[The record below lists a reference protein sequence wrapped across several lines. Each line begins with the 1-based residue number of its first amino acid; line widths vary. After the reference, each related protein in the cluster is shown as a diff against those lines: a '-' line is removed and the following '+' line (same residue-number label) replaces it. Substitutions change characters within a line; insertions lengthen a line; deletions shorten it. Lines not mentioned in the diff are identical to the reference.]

1 MERPALCQ
9 QYNCATF
16 KRAQSRLRASLI
28 AQLVKKLPAMQ
39 RPRIDS
45 WVGKICWRRD
55 RLPTPVFLDFHCG
68 SAGKESTCNVRD
80 LGSIP
85 VLGRS
90 PGEGNGYRL
99 QYSCLEYSMDRG
111 AWQTT
116 VHGDSQ
122 RVRQD
127 WATNTFHFISCHHS
141 RLCRPR
147 SWKRLEP
154 EGRPT
159 FRKTETTEG
168 WERESEYGEEQGLCL
183 GSQRSCC

>member
-1 MERPALCQ
+1 MPLTEDCRPNQMERPALCQ

-39 RPRIDS
+39 RPRFDS

-90 PGEGNGYRL
+90 PGEGKGYPL
-99 QYSCLEYSMDRG
+99 QYSGQENSTDCI
-111 AWQTT
+111 
-116 VHGDSQ
+116 VHG
-122 RVRQD
+122 VRE
-127 WATNTFHFISCHHS
+127 S
-141 RLCRPR
+141 
-147 SWKRLEP
+147 
-154 EGRPT
+154 
-159 FRKTETTEG
+159 ETTE
-168 WERESEYGEEQGLCL
+168 RLSLHNQG
-183 GSQRSCC
+183 STDNNHNKK